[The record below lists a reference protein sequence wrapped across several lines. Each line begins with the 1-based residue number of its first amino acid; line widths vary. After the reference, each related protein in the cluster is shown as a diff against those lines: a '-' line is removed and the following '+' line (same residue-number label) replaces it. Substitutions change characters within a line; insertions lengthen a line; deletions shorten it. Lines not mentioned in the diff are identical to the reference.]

1 MKNKWYKSKT
11 AKAVL
16 VPVAIASMTAALVSG
31 FWLLSAG
38 WEAEEVPFE
47 ESEDFEAM
55 MENAMMHVV
64 SLDRFGKLF
73 ETDGEYDPEKT
84 VDIMEYC
91 SSGDFSGQNEAGL
104 TYTLGDLYEWGQR
117 GLEHKE
123 SYIIECEKPNGESYY
138 YYPDDFERL
147 VENRELF
154 LDLKSSSGA
163 VSGYSDED
171 FLYELRNGFISEG
184 AGLYSVTDIEGNVI
198 YTSVWSAVNEIT
210 EDYETADGKSLLD
223 AVNGSAYLRDYGIGR
238 IIDNLSHTLMNIP
251 ARLDEYL
258 NGDDVLGEGNTNF
271 IYIYTDSA
279 NGEVMTNRE
288 AYQDRKALQ
297 DSISAITDGDP
308 VIKYIIV
315 YPQLEDFK
323 TNIDNISAEY
333 FRNLVKNNAGD
344 DWNGVFAAAVDT
356 SYPIQDSFFLAKQ
369 TYDQNL
375 GYMNTFKT
383 IVIIAGVIAIVSLVW
398 LTVIAGRRAEDDEI
412 HLNWFDRWKTEI
424 AAAFVIAVG
433 VLIFVIFGATWSRT
447 GVDSAVVEASYAYGY
462 DDSYRILSGMTSVY
476 IGTRAMATLITAAVC
491 GSAFFYAGYLSL
503 VRRIKAK
510 ILWKNSLIRALGIFI
525 GKTWAN
531 RSVTAKS
538 IGLLAGF
545 VVLHWIAMV
554 TWFNMF
560 WVIVMLIADGAM
572 LWLVVNNA
580 IAKRKIKEG
589 IERIA
594 SGDINYQIPT
604 ADMRGDNLATAEKVN
619 EIGNGLN
626 LALENV
632 LKSERMKADL
642 ITNVSHDIKTPLTSI
657 INYIDLL
664 KRENIEDEKIQK
676 YLKVL
681 EEKAQRLKTLTED
694 VVEASKA
701 SSGNIN
707 LELMDVD
714 FAEMIQQ
721 TEGEFE
727 EKLSARNLTV
737 VSKLPE
743 QPVIIHVDGRRMW
756 RVLANLY
763 SNVVKYAM
771 PGTRVYTELKAL
783 DGKAVF
789 SIKNISEQPLN
800 IPVEELKERF
810 IRGDQARTSEGSGL
824 GLSIAE
830 DLVKLQGGKLELYLD
845 GDLFKVEV
853 EFECVVK
860 NATPDEHET
869 RSNS

>member
-16 VPVAIASMTAALVSG
+16 VPVAIASLAAALVSG
-31 FWLLSAG
+31 VWMLSAG
-38 WEAEEVPFE
+38 WNAQDVPFE

-55 MENAMMHVV
+55 MENSMMHVV
-64 SLDRFGKLF
+64 SLDNYGKLF
-73 ETDGEYDPEKT
+73 ETDGEYDPEKP

-91 SSGDFSGQNEAGL
+91 SSGNFSGQNEPSLA
-104 TYTLGDLYEWGQR
+104 YTLGDLYEWGQR
-117 GLEHKE
+117 GIEYKAD
-123 SYIIECEKPNGESYY
+123 YIIECEKPSGESYY
-138 YYPDDFERL
+138 YYADDFERL

-154 LDLKSSSGA
+154 LNLKSDNGA

-171 FLYELRNGFISEG
+171 FLYELRNGFIAEG
-184 AGLYSVTDIEGNVI
+184 AGLYSVTDIDGNVI
-198 YTSVWSAVNEIT
+198 YTNVYSAVNEIT
-210 EDYETADGKSLLD
+210 EDYKTADGKSLLD
-223 AVNGSAYLRDYGIGR
+223 AVNDSAYLRGYGVGR
-238 IIDNLSHTLMNIP
+238 VIENLSDTLMNLP
-251 ARLDEYL
+251 SQVDEYL

-288 AYQDRKALQ
+288 AYQDRKSLQ
-297 DSISAITDGDP
+297 DSISAITGGDSG
-308 VIKYIIV
+308 IKYIIV
-315 YPQLEDFK
+315 YPQLEDFE
-323 TNIDNISAEY
+323 TNIDNISAEH

-344 DWNGVFAAAVDT
+344 DWNGVFAATVDT

-375 GYMNTFKT
+375 GYMNTFKAV
-383 IVIIAGVIAIVSLVW
+383 VIIAGVIAGVSLVW
-398 LTVIAGRRAEDDEI
+398 LTIIAGRRAEDDEI

-424 AAAFVIAVG
+424 ALAFVILVG
-433 VLIFVIFGATWSRT
+433 VILFAGFGATWSRVGT
-447 GVDSAVVEASYAYGY
+447 DSAVVEASYAYGY

-510 ILWKNSLIRALGIFI
+510 SLWKNSLIRMLGLFI
-525 GKTWAN
+525 GKTWSN

-545 VVLHWIAMV
+545 VILNWICMAC
-554 TWFNMF
+554 WFDAF
-560 WVIVMLIADGAM
+560 WLALVLIADGAA
-572 LWLVVNNA
+572 LWFVVNNA
-580 IAKRKIKEG
+580 IAKSRIKEG

-594 SGDINYQIPT
+594 SGEIEYQIKT
-604 ADMRGDNLATAEKVN
+604 VDLKGDNLAMAEKVN

-626 LALENV
+626 VALENV

-664 KRENIEDEKIQK
+664 KRENIQDEKIQK

-707 LELMDVD
+707 LEYMDVN

-727 EKLSARNLTV
+727 EKLSAKNLTI

-743 QPVIIHVDGRRMW
+743 EPVIIHVDGRRMW

-763 SNVVKYAM
+763 SNVAKYAM
-771 PGTRVYTELKAL
+771 PGTRVYTELKA
-783 DGKAVF
+783 DETKAAF
-789 SIKNISEQPLN
+789 SMKNISEQPLN

-853 EFECVVK
+853 EFERV
-860 NATPDEHET
+860 T
-869 RSNS
+869 